1 MINVLLACEESQATT
16 SELRKLGYN
25 AYSCDILPTSGPMPE
40 YHIQD
45 DIFNVIENHPIKWDL
60 MIAHPPCTY
69 LTTSGARWMYH
80 PDDKHLPTNQR
91 RPHPKHPN
99 RRQQQQD
106 AIDFFLKIM
115 NSNIEYIAIE
125 NPVGVLSTK
134 YRKPDCIVQPYHF
147 GDEATKTTC
156 FWLKNLPV
164 LQPTNIV
171 GKGEFKTWRDKNGKL
186 KRQSKSSYNA
196 LSNTK
201 THAERRTLRSK
212 TFQGMAE
219 AMANQ
224 WGNYVCNKKNSI

>member
-1 MINVLLACEESQATT
+1 
-16 SELRKLGYN
+16 
-25 AYSCDILPTSGPMPE
+25 MPE

-45 DIFNVIENHPIKWDL
+45 DIFNVIENYHIKWDL

-69 LTTSGARWMYH
+69 LASSGARWMYH

-115 NSNIEYIAIE
+115 NSNIEHIAIE

-156 FWLKNLPV
+156 FWLKNLPA

-171 GKGEFKTWRDKNGKL
+171 GKGEFVTFSSGK
-186 KRQSKSSYNA
+186 KMTKWYADA
-196 LSNTK
+196 LSKARTP
-201 THAERRTLRSK
+201 AERRTLRSK

-224 WGNYVCNKKNSI
+224 WGSYVCDKKNPI